1 MKKILFLFFVL
12 GCTFFVGACTQD
24 NEETASDI
32 KTSKQTR
39 AEEEEDDE
47 EEDDPFLSD
56 EMGASPIAEFYS
68 IDEEDDVTVSPGESA
83 TAQAPLALT
92 LTANVSN
99 PDDYKY
105 ICEWRIW
112 STKNN
117 GSENSP
123 LITRF
128 EDNTSFTLTKSGG
141 YGIKLY
147 VTFTQDGDTIEYES
161 DPISVVISESKLTCP
176 DGFSP
181 NNDSINDTY
190 RITAQSIVK
199 LDAKFF
205 NRWGEKLHS
214 VTLETAKHVE
224 GEPNKLILW
233 DGKHNGKVVKDGVYF
248 MNLEATGSDDVK
260 YSFKKTINVLTGYT
274 EHDGTSEGG
283 EGGGG
288 E

>member
-12 GCTFFVGACTQD
+12 SCAFFVGACTQD
-24 NEETASDI
+24 NEETVGNI

-39 AEEEEDDE
+39 AEEEDEENEE
-47 EEDDPFLSD
+47 EEDPYLFD
-56 EMGASPIAEFYS
+56 EMGASPLVEFYS
-68 IDEEDDVTVSPGESA
+68 IDEEDNVTVSPGESA

-92 LTANVSN
+92 LTAREGN

-112 STKNN
+112 STKDN
-117 GSENSP
+117 GSEANP

-128 EDNTSFTLTKSGG
+128 EENTTCTLTKSGG

-147 VTFTQDGDTIEYES
+147 VTFSQDGDTIEYES

-214 VTLETAKHVE
+214 VTLETAQHVE

-233 DGKHNGKVVKDGVYF
+233 DGKYNGKVVNDGVYF
-248 MNLEATGSDDVK
+248 MYLDATGSDDVR
-260 YSFKKTINVLTGYT
+260 YNYKKTINVLTGYT
-274 EHDGTSEGG
+274 EHDGSSQ
-283 EGGGG
+283 EGGGSG

>member
-1 MKKILFLFFVL
+1 MKKISFLFFIL
-12 GCTFFVGACTQD
+12 SCTFLAGACNQD
-24 NEETASDI
+24 NEETVGDI
-32 KTSKQTR
+32 KTAKQTR
-39 AEEEEDDE
+39 VDENEEGDGSALLED
-47 EEDDPFLSD
+47 
-56 EMGASPIAEFYS
+56 MGASPTVEFYS
-68 IDEEDDVTVSPGESA
+68 IDEEEDVTVSPGESA

-92 LTANVSN
+92 LTAKVSN

-112 STKNN
+112 STKDN
-117 GSENSP
+117 GSEANP

-128 EDNTSFTLTKSGG
+128 EENTTCTLTKSGG

-147 VTFTQDGDTIEYES
+147 VTFSQDGDTIEYES

-199 LDAKFF
+199 LDVEFF
-205 NRWGEKLHS
+205 SRWGEKLHS
-214 VTLETAKHVE
+214 VTLATAQHVE
-224 GEPNKLILW
+224 GEPNKLVLW
-233 DGKHNGKVVKDGVYF
+233 DGKHNGKVVNDGVYF
-248 MNLEATGSDDVK
+248 MHLDATGSDDVR
-260 YSFKKTINVLTGYT
+260 YNYKKAINVMTGYT
-274 EHDGTSEGG
+274 EHDGESEA
-283 EGGGG
+283 GGGDS

>member
-1 MKKILFLFFVL
+1 MKKKTILFFIFS
-12 GCTFFVGACTQD
+12 CMIFAWACTQD
-24 NEETASDI
+24 DEDTPGNIT
-32 KTSKQTR
+32 TSKQTR
-39 AEEEEDDE
+39 AEGSEEGGDKEKGS
-47 EEDDPFLSD
+47 LSDD
-56 EMGASPIAEFYS
+56 EMGASPIVEFYS

-92 LTANVSN
+92 LTAKVSN
-99 PDDYKY
+99 PDNYKY

-112 STKNN
+112 STKDN
-117 GSENSP
+117 GSEANP

-128 EDNTSFTLTKSGG
+128 EENTTCTLTQSGG

-147 VTFTQDGDTIEYES
+147 VTFTQDEDTVEYES
-161 DPISVVISESKLTCP
+161 DPISVVISESKLTSP

-214 VTLETAKHVE
+214 ATLETAQHVE
-224 GEPNKLILW
+224 GEPNKLVLW
-233 DGKHNGKVVKDGVYF
+233 DGKHKGKVVPDGVYF
-248 MNLEATGSDDVK
+248 LHLEATGSDDVK
-260 YSFKKTINVLTGYT
+260 YKYKKAINVLTGYT
-274 EHDGTSEGG
+274 EHDGEN

-288 E
+288 SE